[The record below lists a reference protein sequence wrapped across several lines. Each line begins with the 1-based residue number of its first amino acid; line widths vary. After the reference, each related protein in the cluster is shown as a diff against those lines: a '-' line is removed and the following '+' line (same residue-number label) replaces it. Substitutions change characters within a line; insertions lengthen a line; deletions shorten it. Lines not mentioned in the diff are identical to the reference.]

1 MMEQGKDGARNPAG
15 FPTLCAAA
23 LFFFGF
29 FRFLY
34 YGGRDSSSW
43 RKVKERGIYRC
54 QSTIHGDT
62 LPSRVSFGAVPV
74 ALVNETVAMGVAI
87 CVDPIAAAA
96 AAPDILA
103 LQTGLLCT
111 PYTNGVIVA
120 RRREHVGI
128 CRIPAYTIDCARVTS
143 QSLDEIPGGSMPNVD
158 LKI

>member
-1 MMEQGKDGARNPAG
+1 MLQ
-15 FPTLCAAA
+15 LC
-23 LFFFGF
+23 FFSFFSFSLLWRPQF
-29 FRFLY
+29 FREESK
-34 YGGRDSSSW
+34 G
-43 RKVKERGIYRC
+43 K
-54 QSTIHGDT
+54 GD
-62 LPSRVSFGAVPV
+62 LQIAVNHPSFGAVPI

-87 CVDPIAAAA
+87 CVDPIAAA
-96 AAPDILA
+96 PDILA
-103 LQTGLLCT
+103 LQTDLLCT

>member
-23 LFFFGF
+23 LFFF
-29 FRFLY
+29 FRFFY
-34 YGGRDSSSW
+34 YGGRNSSW
-43 RKVKERGIYRC
+43 TKVKERGIYRC

-87 CVDPIAAAA
+87 CVDPIAAA
-96 AAPDILA
+96 PDILA
-103 LQTGLLCT
+103 LQTDLLCT

-120 RRREHVGI
+120 RRCKHVGI

-143 QSLDEIPGGSMPNVD
+143 QSLDEIPGGSMPYVD

>member
-1 MMEQGKDGARNPAG
+1 MAPGTQLVSPHFVLQLCFFSFFSFSLLWRPQFFLEESKGK
-15 FPTLCAAA
+15 
-23 LFFFGF
+23 
-29 FRFLY
+29 
-34 YGGRDSSSW
+34 
-43 RKVKERGIYRC
+43 
-54 QSTIHGDT
+54 GD
-62 LPSRVSFGAVPV
+62 LQIAVNHPSFGAVPI

-96 AAPDILA
+96 TAPDILA

-143 QSLDEIPGGSMPNVD
+143 QSLDEIPGGSMPYVD